1 MLRATGGKADGAHRW
16 PALSRA
22 AQSLERELGAT
33 PALPGQQ
40 AVRQPGKEVES
51 KFRAGCARLP
61 AVPGG
66 SRGDRSKQFGALG
79 GFPAPRPTGSWRGP
93 GPSNRLKVD
102 ARPRLRQPLRP
113 APCGRWGRS
122 HAVAVATGSVCAP
135 GCRLARPWPL
145 RSSSRSRSHAG
156 RSPQL
161 VALRCCRS
169 RRCR

>member
-1 MLRATGGKADGAHRW
+1 MAPRPQPSPGRTYQQLRLKTLSRREKLGFMAGVLRATGGEADGVHRW

-66 SRGDRSKQFGALG
+66 SRGDRSRQFG
-79 GFPAPRPTGSWRGP
+79 P
-93 GPSNRLKVD
+93 
-102 ARPRLRQPLRP
+102 
-113 APCGRWGRS
+113 
-122 HAVAVATGSVCAP
+122 
-135 GCRLARPWPL
+135 
-145 RSSSRSRSHAG
+145 
-156 RSPQL
+156 
-161 VALRCCRS
+161 
-169 RRCR
+169 